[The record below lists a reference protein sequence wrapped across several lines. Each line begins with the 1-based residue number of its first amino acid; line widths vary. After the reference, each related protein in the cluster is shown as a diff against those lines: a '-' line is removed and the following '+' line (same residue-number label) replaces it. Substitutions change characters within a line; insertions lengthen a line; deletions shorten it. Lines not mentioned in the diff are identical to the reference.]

1 MIITCPNDVP
11 EKKNKWYIFLA
22 GPIQGAPEW
31 QFSLPT
37 LNPNIIWLSPRRK
50 TYKNFNYIEQINWET
65 NLLRICDIILF
76 WIPEQIKEVKGR
88 DYAQTTRTEFGEYIA
103 RGKKIVIGI
112 NNNFKGRTYIESKCV
127 QYGIKNIHRNIS
139 DCINEIEQYIKE
151 CENNKNIFYTSDT
164 HFGSERAL
172 NLSKRP
178 FNTVEEMDWKLIENW
193 NKVVHIN
200 DTVYHLGDFG
210 SLWPKKYLNG
220 NIILILGNYEKEDI
234 EKNQMI
240 YSELENKFD
249 KVYKDPIILDNKN
262 NKFILCHEPLT
273 GLEIY
278 NKEIIKE
285 KNTEDIFVLFGHIH
299 GRQKIKKFGIDVGI
313 DAHNYFPISE
323 KDIFFYKKAINEGFY
338 DEQVLCI
345 GNENLNIND
354 NKNKKNKVF
363 LGGIDHNNLNWKNE
377 LIKLLK
383 IEYEENKKEDCNFQI
398 YVLTHGAFPDF
409 FVFSEITE
417 DAINYKDKY
426 VLCILEQNLFN
437 EKEKESLNKMFKIL
451 EKYGIKCFDN
461 LNDSAN
467 YVNNY
472 N

>member
-37 LNPNIIWLSPRRK
+37 SNPNIIWLSPRRK

-193 NKVVHIN
+193 NKVVI
-200 DTVYHLGDFG
+200 
-210 SLWPKKYLNG
+210 
-220 NIILILGNYEKEDI
+220 
-234 EKNQMI
+234 
-240 YSELENKFD
+240 
-249 KVYKDPIILDNKN
+249 
-262 NKFILCHEPLT
+262 
-273 GLEIY
+273 
-278 NKEIIKE
+278 
-285 KNTEDIFVLFGHIH
+285 
-299 GRQKIKKFGIDVGI
+299 
-313 DAHNYFPISE
+313 
-323 KDIFFYKKAINEGFY
+323 
-338 DEQVLCI
+338 
-345 GNENLNIND
+345 
-354 NKNKKNKVF
+354 
-363 LGGIDHNNLNWKNE
+363 
-377 LIKLLK
+377 
-383 IEYEENKKEDCNFQI
+383 
-398 YVLTHGAFPDF
+398 
-409 FVFSEITE
+409 
-417 DAINYKDKY
+417 
-426 VLCILEQNLFN
+426 
-437 EKEKESLNKMFKIL
+437 
-451 EKYGIKCFDN
+451 
-461 LNDSAN
+461 
-467 YVNNY
+467 
-472 N
+472 